1 MKIGVLGAGTMG
13 SGIAYAFAQAGYDV
27 VLRTRKQTTLDK
39 AMGYM
44 KKTLDKAVAKG
55 KMEQAAADE
64 IYARV
69 TPATEIEAVA
79 DADFILETIA
89 EDMKIKKDIF
99 AELDKLC
106 KPGVIFGNN
115 TSSLS
120 IT

>member
-55 KMEQAAADE
+55 KMS
-64 IYARV
+64 RPPPMRS
-69 TPATEIEAVA
+69 TPASLPPPRSKRLPMLT
-79 DADFILETIA
+79 L
-89 EDMKIKKDIF
+89 
-99 AELDKLC
+99 
-106 KPGVIFGNN
+106 
-115 TSSLS
+115 SSRPSLR
-120 IT
+120 I